1 MKSLAAFLALVSLT
15 FASANLHAD
24 PVLSLSAGTTALAL
38 VETPVL
44 GGDAY
49 VYEDLNTTVYSIL
62 PPSLQIT
69 DQTFT
74 AIYTDIAGVSLLNVT
89 DVCAEANVL
98 APAAPCQ
105 ALAFSFTGVGLG
117 DAVQLAALGTVG
129 VDLTGN
135 VADINFGASI
145 GGGSAEIGFPGGGGG
160 GGDSP
165 VPEPGTL
172 SLMATGLLSAAG
184 VIRKRCMA

>member
-1 MKSLAAFLALVSLT
+1 MKSLAAFLALVSLG
-15 FASANLHAD
+15 SAAATLHAD
-24 PVLSLSAGTTALAL
+24 PVLTLNAGGKAVALI
-38 VETPVL
+38 ETPVL

-62 PPSLQIT
+62 PPSIQVT

-98 APAAPCQ
+98 APAAPCE

-117 DAVQLAALGTVG
+117 DASLIAALGTVG

-160 GGDSP
+160 GNSP

-184 VIRKRCMA
+184 VIRRRCMA